1 MDGGKDHMVEF
12 ILFLHV
18 LGSLAVGFYLL
29 LPFVA
34 SKLASLTPQ
43 AQVGYAKGIYGLNR
57 IGQWLLIVQFLTGGY
72 LISKYDLTVAWMV
85 IVIVLFL
92 ALGAVSGMLASPLKR
107 IIKQGGEGQAAA
119 AKDASKLTTFSGIAA
134 LLVLVLLILMYYSEL
149 I

>member
-1 MDGGKDHMVEF
+1 MERFV
-12 ILFLHV
+12 LFLHV
-18 LGSLAVGFYLL
+18 LGSLSVGFYLL

-34 SKLASLTPQ
+34 TKLAGLNPQ

-72 LISKYDLTVAWMV
+72 LISKYDLTVTWMIV
-85 IVIVLFL
+85 VIVLFV
-92 ALGAVSGMLASPLKR
+92 ALGAMSGMLAGPLKR
-107 IIKQGGEGQAAA
+107 IIEHGGEGKAAA
-119 AKDASKLTTFSGIAA
+119 RKDASKLNTFSGAAA

>member
-1 MDGGKDHMVEF
+1 MFDF

-34 SKLASLTPQ
+34 GKLAGLNPQ
-43 AQVGYAKGIYGLNR
+43 AQVGYAKGIFGLNR

-72 LISKYDLTVAWMV
+72 LISSAGVSVRWMIV
-85 IVIVLFL
+85 VIVLFV
-92 ALGAVSGMLASPLKR
+92 ALGAMSGMIAGPLKR
-107 IIKQGGEGQAAA
+107 IIAHGGEGKAAA
-119 AKDASKLTTFSGIAA
+119 REDASKLSTFSTIASILVLA
-134 LLVLVLLILMYYSEL
+134 LLVLMYYENL

>member
-1 MDGGKDHMVEF
+1 MDRF

-34 SKLASLTPQ
+34 MKLSGMNPQ

-57 IGQWLLIVQFLTGGY
+57 MGQWLLIVQFLTGGY
-72 LISKYDLTVAWMV
+72 LISKYDLTVTWMIV
-85 IVIVLFL
+85 VIVLFV
-92 ALGAVSGMLASPLKR
+92 ALGAMSGMIGAPLKR
-107 IIKQGGEGQAAA
+107 IIQHGGEGKAAA
-119 AKDASKLTTFSGIAA
+119 AKDASKLSSFSGVAA

>member
-1 MDGGKDHMVEF
+1 MERF

-34 SKLASLTPQ
+34 MKLSGLNPQ

-72 LISKYDLTVAWMV
+72 LISKYDLTVTWMV
-85 IVIVLFL
+85 VVIVLFV
-92 ALGAVSGMLASPLKR
+92 ALGAMSGMIAGPLKR
-107 IIKQGGEGQAAA
+107 IIAHGGEGKAAA
-119 AKDASKLTTFSGIAA
+119 AKDASKLSTFSGVAA
-134 LLVLVLLILMYYSEL
+134 LLVLALLILMYYSEL

>member
-1 MDGGKDHMVEF
+1 MERF

-34 SKLASLTPQ
+34 MKLSGLNPQ

-72 LISKYDLTVAWMV
+72 LISKYDLTVTWMV
-85 IVIVLFL
+85 VVIVLFV
-92 ALGAVSGMLASPLKR
+92 ALGAMSGMIAGPLKR
-107 IIKQGGEGQAAA
+107 IIAHGGEGKAAA
-119 AKDASKLTTFSGIAA
+119 AKDASKLSTFSGVAA
-134 LLVLVLLILMYYSEL
+134 LLVLALLILMYYSDL